1 MTLTLEEISGFMV
14 KGSTVRDADLSNK
27 RPIILKHVGAKRF
40 LKLLKINQ
48 IEKESLKMGG
58 SRWTFNTIDTAKGM
72 DSRTIET
79 S

>member
-27 RPIILKHVGAKRF
+27 RPIIPKHVDAKKF

-48 IEKESLKMGG
+48 IEKESLK
-58 SRWTFNTIDTAKGM
+58 N
-72 DSRTIET
+72 
-79 S
+79 